1 MPQVKL
7 IKKKPKQL
15 PNYFLRK
22 KLSTK
27 IYNFENVQNVHNGTE
42 NESDVT
48 KNWYLPLLVR
58 RQSLRG
64 RIYLK
69 FLEVAGQG

>member
-1 MPQVKL
+1 MPQIKL
-7 IKKKPKQL
+7 IKKK
-15 PNYFLRK
+15 NYPTISLQK

-27 IYNFENVQNVHNGTE
+27 IYNFENLQNVHNGTK

-64 RIYLK
+64 RMYLK